1 MTAADLLPSLLADD
15 PAAPRITCYD
25 DLPGPTRGERIELSG
40 RVLANWVAK
49 AANALTSDF
58 DIQPGDVVALALP
71 PHWRTVYWA
80 LAGWA
85 VGASV
90 HVADPALGSD
100 DPTLAI
106 ASVVVTD
113 SVELAE
119 AADAAIV
126 VTLAALAR
134 SHPGALPSHAMD
146 EAAELASY
154 PDRRAF
160 AAPEVDPARPA
171 LITPGRAVRYDEL
184 VAAPT
189 SPGAGSDSPG
199 TGERILVAGAPDRTA
214 ALLEVAASV
223 WAGAGSVV
231 LVRTADGAAP
241 EDWPDRFAPEQA
253 DRALL
258 LEA

>member
-58 DIQPGDVVALALP
+58 DIQPGDVVVLALP

-189 SPGAGSDSPG
+189 SPGAGSDSPAPVSASSSPARR
-199 TGERILVAGAPDRTA
+199 TGPPPSSRSRPRSGPALDRSSWCAPPTAPPPRTGPTG
-214 ALLEVAASV
+214 LPPSRPT
-223 WAGAGSVV
+223 G
-231 LVRTADGAAP
+231 P
-241 EDWPDRFAPEQA
+241 
-253 DRALL
+253 
-258 LEA
+258 